1 MGPNGAYVTLDKM
14 LDLKKEV
21 SVANADVPSCSYVT
35 NSKVEAAV
43 SQLKDDNN
51 SYLLNPYGQEIG
63 KQQLASRPLVVSNQI
78 PSNLSKGSASG
89 TLSAV
94 IFGNFSDLYIGMWG
108 SLEILVDPYSD
119 FSKGTTAVRA
129 LQSID
134 VAVARTDSFAAI
146 QDIYAT

>member
-1 MGPNGAYVTLDKM
+1 MCAYTLRLRLVCCVGD
-14 LDLKKEV
+14 
-21 SVANADVPSCSYVT
+21 
-35 NSKVEAAV
+35 VEA
-43 SQLKDDNN
+43 QRHN
-51 SYLLNPYGQEIG
+51 
-63 KQQLASRPLVVSNQI
+63 
-78 PSNLSKGSASG
+78 
-89 TLSAV
+89 
-94 IFGNFSDLYIGMWG
+94 GNFSDLYIGMWG